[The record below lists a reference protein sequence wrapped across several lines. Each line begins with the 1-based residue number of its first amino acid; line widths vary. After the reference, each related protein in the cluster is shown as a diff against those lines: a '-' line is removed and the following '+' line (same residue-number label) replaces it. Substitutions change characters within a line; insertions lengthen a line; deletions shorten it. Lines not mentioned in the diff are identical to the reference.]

1 MFSAGPPGGQGR
13 GVVSSRELALEL
25 QTSQGEGAAPSPRSH
40 VSGSGS
46 WEREYHVWNRTLK
59 LASRKLK
66 GSEQGSPARGGGGG
80 AHLGLGLARARVGE
94 QGAEVPIMAR
104 QLPQAPG
111 CAGTVGN
118 SGASSHVSHW
128 PENTAP
134 CAAKEIQPSGPAVCA

>member
-1 MFSAGPPGGQGR
+1 MLGPCGDGGEGLGRTEMFSAGPPGGQGR

-46 WEREYHVWNRTLK
+46 WERENHVWNRTLK

-80 AHLGLGLARARVGE
+80 GTFGVGPG
-94 QGAEVPIMAR
+94 QSTSGRTGSRSSHHGTAA
-104 QLPQAPG
+104 APG
-111 CAGTVGN
+111 PGLCWHCG
-118 SGASSHVSHW
+118 
-128 PENTAP
+128 
-134 CAAKEIQPSGPAVCA
+134 Q